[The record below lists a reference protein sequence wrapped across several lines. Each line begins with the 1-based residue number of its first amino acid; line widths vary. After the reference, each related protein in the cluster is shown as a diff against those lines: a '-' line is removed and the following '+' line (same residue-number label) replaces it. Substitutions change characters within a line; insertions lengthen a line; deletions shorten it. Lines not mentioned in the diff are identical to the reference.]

1 MIYMLNTKYKGKLFY
16 SLFYLYYSAINTNPA
31 RPSIYLIRMHIG
43 HETIASVSLPLSSR
57 YDTTNSKATA
67 RRRGCG
73 LLAAE

>member
-43 HETIASVSLPLSSR
+43 HETIASVSLPLSR
-57 YDTTNSKATA
+57 MILPTA
-67 RRRGCG
+67 KQRHV
-73 LLAAE
+73 EEVVDF